1 MPFSDNFSLLNF
13 KMTFSDINA
22 TFLLFLCGI
31 SDGTAEK
38 FQFPSHYETIIFLR
52 AKKMLIKQHHNY
64 FRYLDCIM
72 CEQHKNM
79 IFVLFLTLHF
89 ASLANYEKDQG
100 IFLGMSTFEIH
111 CEFGLLIVP
120 FSHITVQRHVLC
132 SSTFKT
138 SDLRYSWKF
147 PKGLRFST
155 QFFFHLFKPQ
165 KKTLS
170 SFLPIFHNFFSNF
183 HINQ

>member
-120 FSHITVQRHVLC
+120 FSHITVHRHVLC
-132 SSTFKT
+132 SSTFK
-138 SDLRYSWKF
+138 SLIYDIRGKF
-147 PKGLRFST
+147 QRGSAFPL
-155 QFFFHLFKPQ
+155 
-165 KKTLS
+165 
-170 SFLPIFHNFFSNF
+170 NFFSPF
-183 HINQ
+183 QTTKKKLYRLFYPYFIISFPIFT